1 MVEVMGM
8 MTPLYR
14 SYDGFFTFR
23 GPNGIDSRCYLQIYE
38 AIGAIPVV
46 IATETAENPGMSVTG
61 AAEEL
66 ATQVWRLLLPRARE
80 GFRLIEVYRRPTS
93 TGRTGDAFDE
103 VDLIV
108 EGHGLGVTGWI
119 PTSRAAV
126 EALIGGPFSVPVASS
141 Y

>member
-1 MVEVMGM
+1 MPTAM
-8 MTPLYR
+8 YQ
-14 SYDGFFTFR
+14 SYDGFFAFR
-23 GPNGIDSRCYLQIYE
+23 GPNGLDSRCYLQIYE

-46 IATETAENPGMSVTG
+46 IATEIAANPGQSVTG
-61 AAEEL
+61 AAEDL

-80 GFRLIEVYRRPTS
+80 GFRLIEVYCRPTS
-93 TGRTGDAFDE
+93 KGSIDETFDE

-108 EGHGLGVTGWI
+108 EGSGLGVGGWA
-119 PTSRAAV
+119 PSSRAAI